1 MQVVRVPHRPDRPR
15 LPEVQLTMREALGL
29 VAELETAEIIIEGR
43 MPNSSNLTFRVWL
56 GSEDSDVKGIYKPL
70 AGERPLWDFPAGL
83 HKREVA
89 AWRLSEAMGL
99 HVVPPTVLREGPL
112 GEGSLQLFIEH
123 DPSRHYFTILDGDP
137 HLHDQLRAMAVFDFV
152 ANNTDRKGGHVLV
165 DDRDDVWGI
174 DHGVCFSEEFKL
186 RTVIWD
192 FGGEEIADHLLDS
205 VRPIAH
211 QVPLQVAAL
220 LDEAEVDAM
229 TERAQWLLDHRRF
242 PRPESRYQYPWPLL

>member
-1 MQVVRVPHRPDRPR
+1 MRP
-15 LPEVQLTMREALGL
+15 ALARTG
-29 VAELETAEIIIEGR
+29 ELERAEIIIEGR

-56 GSEDSDVKGIYKPL
+56 DTQDSGLRGIYKPL

-89 AWRLSEAMGL
+89 AYRLSEAMGL

-123 DPSRHYFTILDGDP
+123 DPSRHYFTILDNDP
-137 HLHDQLRAMAVFDFV
+137 GLHDQLRAMAVFDFV
-152 ANNTDRKGGHVLV
+152 ANNTDRKGGHVVV
-165 DDRDDVWGI
+165 DADGNIWGI

-192 FGGEEIADHLLDS
+192 FGGEEIAEDLLEA
-205 VRPIAH
+205 VRPLATS
-211 QVPLQVAAL
+211 VPLQVAAL
-220 LDEAEVDAM
+220 LDDAEVEAIG
-229 TERAQWLLDHRRF
+229 ERARWLCDHGRL